1 MDKVILHVDLNNFYA
16 SVECIKNPE
25 IKDLPVVV
33 CGNPELRHGVV
44 LAKNQIAKL
53 AGVKTGDTILEAE
66 RKCKGLIKVPPNF
79 DDYIKYSKAVREIYY
94 SYTDRIE
101 TFGLDECWLDVTGSQ
116 KLFGNGEQIADKIRK
131 DVREKT
137 GLTVSV
143 GVSFTKVFAKLGSDM
158 KKPDATTVISRENY
172 KQKIWN
178 LPVQELLYIGKKTC
192 EKLKRLQ
199 IRTIGD
205 LANAS
210 IKDLTFHFGKIGVD
224 MHNNANGIENYGD
237 VLVFDQKTP
246 VKSVGN
252 GMTTKRDM
260 ATDEDVKTVIY
271 YLAESVSSRLRSYG
285 FLAGGVS
292 VNMRSNDLSSF
303 VRQKSLPTPTNL
315 ADDIARACFEI
326 FKQNYSLATM
336 RPLRTITIATHDLI
350 SENGAFQ
357 TSFLYDEVINEK
369 AELGKSIDKIR
380 HRFGNS
386 SLFKAGFI
394 DNDLIG
400 EINNLDEQMLPFE
413 KGNRTKN

>member
-1 MDKVILHVDLNNFYA
+1 
-16 SVECIKNPE
+16 
-25 IKDLPVVV
+25 
-33 CGNPELRHGVV
+33 
-44 LAKNQIAKL
+44 
-53 AGVKTGDTILEAE
+53 
-66 RKCKGLIKVPPNF
+66 
-79 DDYIKYSKAVREIYY
+79 
-94 SYTDRIE
+94 
-101 TFGLDECWLDVTGSQ
+101 
-116 KLFGNGEQIADKIRK
+116 
-131 DVREKT
+131 
-137 GLTVSV
+137 
-143 GVSFTKVFAKLGSDM
+143 
-158 KKPDATTVISRENY
+158 
-172 KQKIWN
+172 
-178 LPVQELLYIGKKTC
+178 
-192 EKLKRLQ
+192 
-199 IRTIGD
+199 
-205 LANAS
+205 
-210 IKDLTFHFGKIGVD
+210 
-224 MHNNANGIENYGD
+224 
-237 VLVFDQKTP
+237 
-246 VKSVGN
+246 
-252 GMTTKRDM
+252 
-260 ATDEDVKTVIY
+260 
-271 YLAESVSSRLRSYG
+271 ESVSSRLRSYG